1 MNEAKPKEL
10 KKILN
15 ERRQNLEQGSGG
27 NYDAQNFDALNFD
40 TSESDTSNSNASNFN
55 ASDLNITN
63 SKALNSNDKNSD
75 DLNLNAERGR
85 KFQNLDPDKAILFKN
100 SKARDYDKE
109 PIIIKNYEK
118 FFVYARLFII
128 LPVSGLPL
136 LLIRDIIDF
145 GYINT
150 YEYLLSCMALL
161 LIAVI
166 TYIFTAIR
174 NKREIRFT
182 DQYIEFL
189 DKGVVKRQCKL
200 ENDKLCKNFS
210 TQNFRTPSFIVLIIF
225 CVGSL
230 GFFFVFLLCMYVANI
245 FIKFVVYFCINKGI
259 KGFKIFPFIKVDE
272 PWHGG
277 YLYYSVVVSA
287 HYYLIYLYSSQ
298 IYDEVKEYFLQKNIN
313 IDYIKKTI
321 RFLSRRYAKGWQI

>member
-1 MNEAKPKEL
+1 MNEARLEEL

-15 ERRQNLEQGSGG
+15 ERRQNLEQGSQE
-27 NYDAQNFDALNFD
+27 NSNAQNSDTSKSVNSNSNTSNFD
-40 TSESDTSNSNASNFN
+40 TS
-55 ASDLNITN
+55 DLNDAN
-63 SKALNSNDKNSD
+63 SKTLNSNDRNLD
-75 DLNLNAERGR
+75 GLNLNAERGR
-85 KFQNLDPDKAILFKN
+85 KFQNLDPDNAILFKN
-100 SKARDYDKE
+100 SNARDYDKE

-189 DKGVVKRQCKL
+189 DKGVVKRQCKVEEDVL
-200 ENDKLCKNFS
+200 RRNFS
-210 TQNFRTPSFIVLIIF
+210 TENFRTSSFIVLVVL

-230 GFFFVFLLCMYVANI
+230 GLFLVA
-245 FIKFVVYFCINKGI
+245 
-259 KGFKIFPFIKVDE
+259 
-272 PWHGG
+272 
-277 YLYYSVVVSA
+277 
-287 HYYLIYLYSSQ
+287 LIW
-298 IYDEVKEYFLQKNIN
+298 
-313 IDYIKKTI
+313 
-321 RFLSRRYAKGWQI
+321 LSLT

>member
-1 MNEAKPKEL
+1 MNEARLEEL

-15 ERRQNLEQGSGG
+15 ERRQNLEQGSQE
-27 NYDAQNFDALNFD
+27 DFSAQNFDGENFNTSKSVNSNLNVLNFD
-40 TSESDTSNSNASNFN
+40 
-55 ASDLNITN
+55 ASDLNN
-63 SKALNSNDKNSD
+63 ADSKTLNSNDRNLD
-75 DLNLNAERGR
+75 GLNLNAERGR
-85 KFQNLDPDKAILFKN
+85 KFQNLHSDNAILFKN

-161 LIAVI
+161 PIAVI

-189 DKGVVKRQCKL
+189 DKGVVKRQCKVEEEVL
-200 ENDKLCKNFS
+200 RRNFS
-210 TQNFRTPSFIVLIIF
+210 TENFRTSSFIVLVVL

-230 GFFFVFLLCMYVANI
+230 GLFLVALIFMYITNMLLKLI
-245 FIKFVVYFCINKGI
+245 VYFYINRSL
-259 KGFKIFPFIKVDE
+259 KGFKIFPFIKVAR
-272 PWHGG
+272 PGYG
-277 YLYYSVVVSA
+277 KYLYNAVAIAA
-287 HYYLIYLYSSQ
+287 HYYLIYLYSSE
-298 IYDEVKEYFLQKNIN
+298 IYDEVREYFLQKNIN
-313 IDYIKKTI
+313 IDYIKKDYTVFI
-321 RFLSRRYAKGWQI
+321 

>member
-15 ERRQNLEQGSGG
+15 ERRQNLEQGSQE
-27 NYDAQNFDALNFD
+27 DFSAQNFDGENFNTSKSVNSNLNVLNFD
-40 TSESDTSNSNASNFN
+40 
-55 ASDLNITN
+55 ASDLNNTD
-63 SKALNSNDKNSD
+63 SKTLNYNDRNLD
-75 DLNLNAERGR
+75 GLNLNAERGR
-85 KFQNLDPDKAILFKN
+85 KFQNLDPDNAILFKN
-100 SKARDYDKE
+100 SNARNYDKD
-109 PIIIKNYEK
+109 PIVIKNYEK
-118 FFVYARLFII
+118 FFVYAHLLVF
-128 LPVSGLPL
+128 LQVSGLL
-136 LLIRDIIDF
+136 LSFIWDIVDF
-145 GYINT
+145 GHIYVDD
-150 YEYLLSCMALL
+150 YLEACIMIL

-189 DKGVVKRQCKL
+189 DKGIVKRQCKV
-200 ENDKLCKNFS
+200 EKDKLCKNFS
-210 TQNFRTPSFIVLIIF
+210 TQNFRTSFFIVLVIF

-287 HYYLIYLYSSQ
+287 HYYLIYLYSSE
-298 IYDEVKEYFLQKNIN
+298 IYDEVREYFLQKNIN
-313 IDYIKKTI
+313 IDYIKKDYTVFI
-321 RFLSRRYAKGWQI
+321 

>member
-1 MNEAKPKEL
+1 MNEARLEEL

-15 ERRQNLEQGSGG
+15 ERRQNLEQGSQE
-27 NYDAQNFDALNFD
+27 NSDAQNFDALNFD
-40 TSESDTSNSNASNFN
+40 TSKSDTSNLNASNFD
-55 ASDLNITN
+55 ASDLNNTD
-63 SKALNSNDKNSD
+63 SKTLNSNDRNLD
-75 DLNLNAERGR
+75 GLNLNAERGR
-85 KFQNLDPDKAILFKN
+85 KFQNLDPDNAILFKN

-189 DKGVVKRQCKL
+189 DKGVVKRQCKV
-200 ENDKLCKNFS
+200 EKDKLCKNFS
-210 TQNFRTPSFIVLIIF
+210 TQNFRTSFFIVLVIF

-287 HYYLIYLYSSQ
+287 HYYLIYLYSSE
-298 IYDEVKEYFLQKNIN
+298 IYDEVREYFLQKNIN
-313 IDYIKKTI
+313 IDYIKKDYTVFI
-321 RFLSRRYAKGWQI
+321 

>member
-1 MNEAKPKEL
+1 MNEARLEEL

-15 ERRQNLEQGSGG
+15 ERCQNLEQGSEG

-40 TSESDTSNSNASNFN
+40 ISKSDTSNSNASNFD
-55 ASDLNITN
+55 ASDLNNTN
-63 SKALNSNDKNSD
+63 SKVLNFNNKNVD

-85 KFQNLDPDKAILFKN
+85 RFQNLHSDSATLFKN
-100 SKARDYDKE
+100 SNARNYDKD

-118 FFVYARLFII
+118 FFVYAHLLVF
-128 LPVSGLPL
+128 LPVSGMPL
-136 LLIRDIIDF
+136 FFIRDIIDL
-145 GYINT
+145 GYIDKVD
-150 YEYLLSCMALL
+150 YLTTSIAIL

-166 TYIFTAIR
+166 TYNFTAIR

-189 DKGVVKRQCKL
+189 DKGVVKRQCKV
-200 ENDKLCKNFS
+200 EKDKLCKNFS
-210 TQNFRTPSFIVLIIF
+210 TQNFSTSWFIAGIIL
-225 CVGSL
+225 CIGSL
-230 GFFFVFLLCMYVANI
+230 GIILVILFFMYVANI

-287 HYYLIYLYSSQ
+287 HYYLIYLYSSE
-298 IYDEVKEYFLQKNIN
+298 IYDEVREYFLQKNIN
-313 IDYIKKTI
+313 IDYIKKDYTVFI
-321 RFLSRRYAKGWQI
+321 

>member
-1 MNEAKPKEL
+1 MGIRMNEARLEEL

-15 ERRQNLEQGSGG
+15 ERHQNLEQGLQEDF
-27 NYDAQNFDALNFD
+27 NAQN
-40 TSESDTSNSNASNFN
+40 SDTSNSNASNFD
-55 ASDLNITN
+55 ASDLNSTN
-63 SKALNSNDKNSD
+63 SKALNFNDKNSY
-75 DLNLNAERGR
+75 DLNLNMERDR
-85 KFQNLDPDKAILFKN
+85 KFQNLDPDNTTLFKN
-100 SKARDYDKE
+100 SNARNYDKD

-118 FFVYARLFII
+118 FFVYAHLLVF
-128 LPVSGLPL
+128 LQVSGLL
-136 LLIRDIIDF
+136 LSFIWDIVDF
-145 GYINT
+145 GHIYVDD
-150 YEYLLSCMALL
+150 YLEACIMIL

-166 TYIFTAIR
+166 TYILTAIR

-189 DKGVVKRQCKL
+189 DKGVVKRQCKV
-200 ENDKLCKNFS
+200 EKDKLCKNFS
-210 TQNFRTPSFIVLIIF
+210 TRNFRTSFFIVLVIF
-225 CVGSL
+225 CIGSL

-287 HYYLIYLYSSQ
+287 HYYLIYLYSSE
-298 IYDEVKEYFLQKNIN
+298 IYDEVREYFLQKNIN
-313 IDYIKKTI
+313 IDYIKKDYTVFI
-321 RFLSRRYAKGWQI
+321 

>member
-1 MNEAKPKEL
+1 MDKSRLEEL
-10 KKILN
+10 KRLLN
-15 ERRQNLEQGSGG
+15 KQRSNTKQNLDREL
-27 NYDAQNFDALNFD
+27 DAENSNAKNSD
-40 TSESDTSNSNASNFN
+40 TSKSVNSNSNASNFD

-63 SKALNSNDKNSD
+63 SKALNFNDKNSD
-75 DLNLNAERGR
+75 DLNLNAERDR
-85 KFQNLDPDKAILFKN
+85 KFQNLDPDNAILFKN
-100 SKARDYDKE
+100 SNARNYDKD

-118 FFVYARLFII
+118 FFVYAHLLVF
-128 LPVSGLPL
+128 LQVSGL
-136 LLIRDIIDF
+136 LISFIWDIVDF
-145 GYINT
+145 GHIYVDD
-150 YEYLLSCMALL
+150 YLEACIMIL

-189 DKGVVKRQCKL
+189 DKGVVKRQCKV
-200 ENDKLCKNFS
+200 EKDKLCKNFS

-277 YLYYSVVVSA
+277 YLYYSVAISA
-287 HYYLIYLYSSQ
+287 HYYLIYLYSSE
-298 IYDEVKEYFLQKNIN
+298 IYNEVREYFLQKNIN
-313 IDYIKKTI
+313 IDYIKKDYTVFI
-321 RFLSRRYAKGWQI
+321 

>member
-1 MNEAKPKEL
+1 MDQGRLEEL
-10 KKILN
+10 KRLLN
-15 ERRQNLEQGSGG
+15 ERRGDAKQNLDREL
-27 NYDAQNFDALNFD
+27 DAENSNTQNSD
-40 TSESDTSNSNASNFN
+40 TSKSVNSNSNASNFD

-63 SKALNSNDKNSD
+63 SKALNFNDKNSD
-75 DLNLNAERGR
+75 DLNLNAERDR
-85 KFQNLDPDKAILFKN
+85 KFQNLDPDNAILFKN
-100 SKARDYDKE
+100 SNARNYDKD

-118 FFVYARLFII
+118 FFVYAHLLVF
-128 LPVSGLPL
+128 LQVSGL
-136 LLIRDIIDF
+136 LISFIWDIVDF
-145 GYINT
+145 GHIYVDD
-150 YEYLLSCMALL
+150 YLEACIMIL

-189 DKGVVKRQCKL
+189 DKGVVKRQCKV
-200 ENDKLCKNFS
+200 EKDKLCKNFS

-272 PWHGG
+272 PWYGG
-277 YLYYSVVVSA
+277 YSIYAASIAA
-287 HYYLIYLYSSQ
+287 HYYLIYLYSSE
-298 IYDEVKEYFLQKNIN
+298 IYDEVREYFLQKNIN
-313 IDYIKKTI
+313 IDYIKKDYTVL
-321 RFLSRRYAKGWQI
+321 F

>member
-1 MNEAKPKEL
+1 MNEARPKEL

-15 ERRQNLEQGSGG
+15 ERRQNLEQGSRE
-27 NYDAQNFDALNFD
+27 NSDAQNFDALNFD
-40 TSESDTSNSNASNFN
+40 LSKFDTLNLSASNFD

-75 DLNLNAERGR
+75 DLNLNAKRDR
-85 KFQNLDPDKAILFKN
+85 KFQNLYPDNTTLFKN
-100 SKARDYDKE
+100 SNARNYDKD
-109 PIIIKNYEK
+109 PIVIKNYEK
-118 FFVYARLFII
+118 FFVYAHLLVFI
-128 LPVSGLPL
+128 PVSGMPL
-136 LLIRDIIDF
+136 FFIRDIIDL
-145 GYINT
+145 GYIDKVD
-150 YEYLLSCMALL
+150 YLTTSIAIL

-189 DKGVVKRQCKL
+189 DKGIVKRQCKV
-200 ENDKLCKNFS
+200 EKDKLCKNFS

-259 KGFKIFPFIKVDE
+259 KGFKIFPFIKVAR
-272 PWHGG
+272 PGYG
-277 YLYYSVVVSA
+277 KYLYNAVAISA
-287 HYYLIYLYSSQ
+287 HYYLIYLYSNE
-298 IYDEVKEYFLQKNIN
+298 IYDEVREYFLQKNIN
-313 IDYIKKTI
+313 IDYIKKDYTVL
-321 RFLSRRYAKGWQI
+321 F

>member
-1 MNEAKPKEL
+1 M
-10 KKILN
+10 IL
-15 ERRQNLEQGSGG
+15 QN
-27 NYDAQNFDALNFD
+27 
-40 TSESDTSNSNASNFN
+40 SDTSNLNASNFD

-63 SKALNSNDKNSD
+63 SKALNFNDKNSD
-75 DLNLNAERGR
+75 DLNLNAERDR
-85 KFQNLDPDKAILFKN
+85 KFQNLDPDNAILFKN
-100 SKARDYDKE
+100 SNARNYDKD
-109 PIIIKNYEK
+109 PIVIKNYEK
-118 FFVYARLFII
+118 FFVYAHLLVF
-128 LPVSGLPL
+128 LQVSGLL
-136 LLIRDIIDF
+136 LSFIWDIVDF
-145 GYINT
+145 GHIYVDD
-150 YEYLLSCMALL
+150 YLEACIMIL

-189 DKGVVKRQCKL
+189 DKGIVKRQCKV
-200 ENDKLCKNFS
+200 EKDKLCKNFS
-210 TQNFRTPSFIVLIIF
+210 TQNFRTSFFIVLVIF

-287 HYYLIYLYSSQ
+287 HYYLIYLYSSE
-298 IYDEVKEYFLQKNIN
+298 IYDEVREYFLQKNIN
-313 IDYIKKTI
+313 IDYIKKDYTVFI
-321 RFLSRRYAKGWQI
+321 

>member
-1 MNEAKPKEL
+1 MNEARLEEL

-15 ERRQNLEQGSGG
+15 ERRQNLEQGSQE
-27 NYDAQNFDALNFD
+27 NFDAQNFDVLNFN
-40 TSESDTSNSNASNFN
+40 TSKSDTSNSNASNFD
-55 ASDLNITN
+55 ASDLNNKN

-75 DLNLNAERGR
+75 GPNLNAERGR
-85 KFQNLDPDKAILFKN
+85 KFQNLDPDNATLFKN
-100 SKARDYDKE
+100 SKTRDYDKE

-128 LPVSGLPL
+128 LPTSGLPL
-136 LLIRDIIDF
+136 FLIRDIIDF

-166 TYIFTAIR
+166 TYIFTVIR

-189 DKGVVKRQCKL
+189 DKGVVKRQCKVEEEVL
-200 ENDKLCKNFS
+200 RRNFS
-210 TQNFRTPSFIVLIIF
+210 TENFRTSSFIVLVVL

-230 GFFFVFLLCMYVANI
+230 GLFLVALIFMYITNMLLKLI
-245 FIKFVVYFCINKGI
+245 VYFYINHSL
-259 KGFKIFPFIKVDE
+259 KGFKIFPFIKVAR
-272 PWHGG
+272 PGYG
-277 YLYYSVVVSA
+277 KYLYNAVAISA
-287 HYYLIYLYSSQ
+287 HYYLIYLYSSE
-298 IYDEVKEYFLQKNIN
+298 IYNEVKEYFLQKNIN
-313 IDYIKKTI
+313 IDYIKKDYTVFI
-321 RFLSRRYAKGWQI
+321 

>member
-1 MNEAKPKEL
+1 MNEARPKEL

-15 ERRQNLEQGSGG
+15 ERRQNLEQGSRE
-27 NYDAQNFDALNFD
+27 NSDAQNFDALNFD
-40 TSESDTSNSNASNFN
+40 LSKFDTLNLSASNFD

-75 DLNLNAERGR
+75 DLNLNAKRDR
-85 KFQNLDPDKAILFKN
+85 KFQNLYPDNTTLFKN
-100 SKARDYDKE
+100 SNARNYDKD

-118 FFVYARLFII
+118 FFVYAHLLVF
-128 LPVSGLPL
+128 LPVSGMPL
-136 LLIRDIIDF
+136 FFIRDIIDL
-145 GYINT
+145 GYIDKVD
-150 YEYLLSCMALL
+150 YLTTSIAIL

-189 DKGVVKRQCKL
+189 DKGIVKRQCKV
-200 ENDKLCKNFS
+200 EKDKLCKNFS

-259 KGFKIFPFIKVDE
+259 KGFKIFPFIKVAR
-272 PWHGG
+272 PGYG
-277 YLYYSVVVSA
+277 KYLYNAVAISA
-287 HYYLIYLYSSQ
+287 HYYLIYLYSNE
-298 IYDEVKEYFLQKNIN
+298 IYDEVREYFLQKNIN
-313 IDYIKKTI
+313 IDYIKKDYTVFI
-321 RFLSRRYAKGWQI
+321 

>member
-1 MNEAKPKEL
+1 MNEAKLEEL

-15 ERRQNLEQGSGG
+15 ERRQNLEQGSQE
-27 NYDAQNFDALNFD
+27 DFSAQNSDALNFD
-40 TSESDTSNSNASNFN
+40 TSKSDNSNLNASNFN

-85 KFQNLDPDKAILFKN
+85 KFQNLHSDNATLFKN
-100 SKARDYDKE
+100 SNARNYDKD
-109 PIIIKNYEK
+109 PIVIKNYEK

-128 LPVSGLPL
+128 LPVSGMPL

-145 GYINT
+145 GYIDT
-150 YEYLLSCMALL
+150 YEYLLSCMVLL

-189 DKGVVKRQCKL
+189 DKGVVKRQCKV
-200 ENDKLCKNFS
+200 EKDKLCKNFS
-210 TQNFRTPSFIVLIIF
+210 TQNFRTPSFIVLVIF

-287 HYYLIYLYSSQ
+287 HYYLIYLYSSE
-298 IYDEVKEYFLQKNIN
+298 IYDEVREYFLQKNIN
-313 IDYIKKTI
+313 IDYIKKDYTVFI
-321 RFLSRRYAKGWQI
+321 

>member
-1 MNEAKPKEL
+1 MNEARLEEL

-15 ERRQNLEQGSGG
+15 ERRQNLEQGSQE
-27 NYDAQNFDALNFD
+27 DFSAQNFDGENFNTSKSVNSNLNVLNFD
-40 TSESDTSNSNASNFN
+40 
-55 ASDLNITN
+55 ASDLNNTD
-63 SKALNSNDKNSD
+63 SKTLNSNDRNLD
-75 DLNLNAERGR
+75 GLNLNAERGR
-85 KFQNLDPDKAILFKN
+85 KFQNLDPDNAILFKN

-189 DKGVVKRQCKL
+189 DKGVVKRQCKVEEEVL
-200 ENDKLCKNFS
+200 RRNFS
-210 TQNFRTPSFIVLIIF
+210 TENFRTSSFIVLVVLL

-230 GFFFVFLLCMYVANI
+230 GLFLVALIFMYIINMLLKLI
-245 FIKFVVYFCINKGI
+245 VYFYINRSL
-259 KGFKIFPFIKVDE
+259 KGFKIFPFIKVAR
-272 PWHGG
+272 PGYG
-277 YLYYSVVVSA
+277 KYLYNAVAIAA
-287 HYYLIYLYSSQ
+287 HYYLIYLYSS
-298 IYDEVKEYFLQKNIN
+298 
-313 IDYIKKTI
+313 
-321 RFLSRRYAKGWQI
+321 

>member
-1 MNEAKPKEL
+1 MHNDEL
-10 KKILN
+10 
-15 ERRQNLEQGSGG
+15 G
-27 NYDAQNFDALNFD
+27 A
-40 TSESDTSNSNASNFN
+40 
-55 ASDLNITN
+55 
-63 SKALNSNDKNSD
+63 SKARQSKDPKSFAWSKDHGGRNFA
-75 DLNLNAERGR
+75 NLNGQKSQSNRSSAAD
-85 KFQNLDPDKAILFKN
+85 KSSWNFQPN
-100 SKARDYDKE
+100 RDYDKE

-189 DKGVVKRQCKL
+189 DKGVVKRQCKVEEEVL
-200 ENDKLCKNFS
+200 RRNFS
-210 TQNFRTPSFIVLIIF
+210 TENFRTSSFIVLVVL

-230 GFFFVFLLCMYVANI
+230 GLFLVALIFMYITNMLLKLI
-245 FIKFVVYFCINKGI
+245 VYFYINRSL
-259 KGFKIFPFIKVDE
+259 KGFKIFPFIKVAR
-272 PWHGG
+272 PGYG
-277 YLYYSVVVSA
+277 KYLYNAVAIAA

-298 IYDEVKEYFLQKNIN
+298 IYDEVREYFLQKNIN
-313 IDYIKKTI
+313 IDYIKKDYTVFI
-321 RFLSRRYAKGWQI
+321 

>member
-1 MNEAKPKEL
+1 MDQGRLEEL
-10 KKILN
+10 KRLLD
-15 ERRQNLEQGSGG
+15 ERRSNTKQNLDRELDAENS
-27 NYDAQNFDALNFD
+27 NAQN
-40 TSESDTSNSNASNFN
+40 SDTSNSNASNFD

-63 SKALNSNDKNSD
+63 SKALNFNDKNSD
-75 DLNLNAERGR
+75 DLNLNAERDR
-85 KFQNLDPDKAILFKN
+85 KFQNLDPDNAILFKN
-100 SKARDYDKE
+100 SNARNYDKD

-118 FFVYARLFII
+118 FFVYAHLLVF
-128 LPVSGLPL
+128 LQVSGL
-136 LLIRDIIDF
+136 LIFFIWDIVDF
-145 GYINT
+145 GHIYVDD
-150 YEYLLSCMALL
+150 YLEACIMIL

-189 DKGVVKRQCKL
+189 DKGVVKRQCKV
-200 ENDKLCKNFS
+200 EKDKLCKNFS
-210 TQNFRTPSFIVLIIF
+210 TQNFRTSFFIVLVIF

-272 PWHGG
+272 PWYGG
-277 YLYYSVVVSA
+277 YSIYAASIAA
-287 HYYLIYLYSSQ
+287 HYYLIYLYSSK
-298 IYDEVKEYFLQKNIN
+298 IYDEVREYFLQKNIN
-313 IDYIKKTI
+313 IDYIKKDYTVL
-321 RFLSRRYAKGWQI
+321 F

>member
-15 ERRQNLEQGSGG
+15 ERRQNVEQGSQE
-27 NYDAQNFDALNFD
+27 DFSLQNFDALNFD
-40 TSESDTSNSNASNFN
+40 TSESDTSNSNTSNFN

-85 KFQNLDPDKAILFKN
+85 KFQNLDPDNTTLFKN
-100 SKARDYDKE
+100 SNVRNYDKD
-109 PIIIKNYEK
+109 PIVIKNYEK
-118 FFVYARLFII
+118 FFVYAHLLVF
-128 LPVSGLPL
+128 LQVSGL
-136 LLIRDIIDF
+136 LISFIWDIVDF
-145 GYINT
+145 GHIYVDD
-150 YEYLLSCMALL
+150 YLEACIMIL

-189 DKGVVKRQCKL
+189 DKGVVKRQCKV
-200 ENDKLCKNFS
+200 EKDKLCKNFS
-210 TQNFRTPSFIVLIIF
+210 TQNFRTPSFIVLVIF

-230 GFFFVFLLCMYVANI
+230 GFFLVFLLCMYMANI
-245 FIKFVVYFCINKGI
+245 FIKFVVYCCINKGI

-287 HYYLIYLYSSQ
+287 HYYLIYLYSSE
-298 IYDEVKEYFLQKNIN
+298 IYNEVKEYFLQKNIN
-313 IDYIKKTI
+313 IDYIKKDYTVFI
-321 RFLSRRYAKGWQI
+321 

>member
-15 ERRQNLEQGSGG
+15 ERRQNLEQGSQEDF
-27 NYDAQNFDALNFD
+27 NAQNSDALNFD

-85 KFQNLDPDKAILFKN
+85 KFQNLDPDNAILFKN
-100 SKARDYDKE
+100 SKARDYDKD

-145 GYINT
+145 GYIDT
-150 YEYLLSCMALL
+150 YEYLLSCIALL

-174 NKREIRFT
+174 NKREIKFT
-182 DQYIEFL
+182 NQYIEFL
-189 DKGVVKRQCKL
+189 DKGVVKRQCKVEEEAL
-200 ENDKLCKNFS
+200 RRNFS
-210 TQNFRTPSFIVLIIF
+210 TENFRASSFIVLVVLCI
-225 CVGSL
+225 GSL
-230 GFFFVFLLCMYVANI
+230 GLFLVALIFMYIINMLLKLI
-245 FIKFVVYFCINKGI
+245 VYFYINRSL
-259 KGFKIFPFIKVDE
+259 KGFKIFPFIKVARPGYDK
-272 PWHGG
+272 
-277 YLYYSVVVSA
+277 YLYNAVAISA
-287 HYYLIYLYSSQ
+287 HYYLIYLYSSE
-298 IYDEVKEYFLQKNIN
+298 IYDEVREYFLQKNIN
-313 IDYIKKTI
+313 IDYIKKDYTVFI
-321 RFLSRRYAKGWQI
+321 

>member
-1 MNEAKPKEL
+1 MDQDRLEEL
-10 KKILN
+10 KRLLN
-15 ERRQNLEQGSGG
+15 ERRSNTKQNLDRELDAENS
-27 NYDAQNFDALNFD
+27 DAQN
-40 TSESDTSNSNASNFN
+40 SDTSNSNTSNFK

-85 KFQNLDPDKAILFKN
+85 KFQNLYSPGATLFKN
-100 SKARDYDKE
+100 SNVRNYDKD
-109 PIIIKNYEK
+109 PIVIKNYEK
-118 FFVYARLFII
+118 FFVYAHLLVF
-128 LPVSGLPL
+128 LQVSGL
-136 LLIRDIIDF
+136 LISFIWDIVDF
-145 GYINT
+145 GHIYVDD
-150 YEYLLSCMALL
+150 YLEVCIMIL

-189 DKGVVKRQCKL
+189 DKGVVKRQCKV
-200 ENDKLCKNFS
+200 EKDKLCKNFS
-210 TQNFRTPSFIVLIIF
+210 TQNFRTSFFIVLAIF

-259 KGFKIFPFIKVDE
+259 KGFKIFPFIKVARPGYDK
-272 PWHGG
+272 
-277 YLYYSVVVSA
+277 YLYNAVAIAA

-313 IDYIKKTI
+313 IDYIKKDYTVL
-321 RFLSRRYAKGWQI
+321 F

>member
-1 MNEAKPKEL
+1 MNEARLEEL

-15 ERRQNLEQGSGG
+15 ERHQNLEQGSQE
-27 NYDAQNFDALNFD
+27 DFSAQNSDALNFD

-63 SKALNSNDKNSD
+63 SKALNSNDQNSD
-75 DLNLNAERGR
+75 DLNLNAKRGR
-85 KFQNLDPDKAILFKN
+85 KFQNLDPDNAILFKN
-100 SKARDYDKE
+100 SNARDYDKE

-161 LIAVI
+161 PIAVI
-166 TYIFTAIR
+166 TYIFTVIR

-189 DKGVVKRQCKL
+189 DKGVVKRQCKVEEEVL
-200 ENDKLCKNFS
+200 RRNFS
-210 TQNFRTPSFIVLIIF
+210 TENFRTSSFIVLVVL

-230 GFFFVFLLCMYVANI
+230 GLFLVALIFMYITNMLLKLI
-245 FIKFVVYFCINKGI
+245 VYFYINRSL
-259 KGFKIFPFIKVDE
+259 KGFKIFPFIKVAR
-272 PWHGG
+272 PGYG
-277 YLYYSVVVSA
+277 KYLYNAVTIAA
-287 HYYLIYLYSSQ
+287 HYYLIYLYSSE

-313 IDYIKKTI
+313 IDYIKKDYTVL
-321 RFLSRRYAKGWQI
+321 F